1 MRGNTIS
8 IELPLKRGKVSKTIP
23 LYQYDYGQKLLIT
36 GAELP
41 EYYEVH
47 FSNEMH
53 GDAVTSIG
61 DSTGVLIPDALLATG
76 ENVYLWLYLHADSDD
91 GETEFQGAIPV
102 IKRAQ
107 VTDQTPTPAEQ
118 SVITQAIAALT
129 SATAEATEAKED
141 AEAAQQHIENMGVAS
156 TTLPTG
162 SDATVTKT
170 VNSSGEVTLTFGL
183 PRGVKGDRGDRG
195 LQGETGNDGADGAD
209 GFSPVV
215 SLTKSGKV
223 TTFSVTDAED
233 TYSVEIN
240 DGEDGDPTELID
252 DTAGEGDTN
261 LTWSADKIVDELGTK
276 YEKPGSGIPATDLA
290 SAVQTSLGKAD
301 SAYQKPGTGIP
312 GTDLASGVLTS
323 IIDDTAGDG
332 DTNKVWSADKSADTA
347 SSLLTEINS
356 MPTEETGQEMLAAEF
371 HNTGL
376 TDTALMVL
384 GMILN
389 AMPQDDIATDIMHS
403 LSLEC
408 ERLDAIYEN
417 WMSERSA

>member
-23 LYQYDYGQKLLIT
+23 LYQYDYGQKLIIT

-129 SATAEATEAKED
+129 AASAEATAAKED

-195 LQGETGNDGADGAD
+195 LQGETGNDGEDGAD

-252 DTAGEGDTN
+252 DTAGEGDTD
-261 LTWSADKIVDELGTK
+261 LTWSADKIVDELGAK
-276 YEKPGSGIPATDLA
+276 YEKPA
-290 SAVQTSLGKAD
+290 S
-301 SAYQKPGTGIP
+301 GIP
-312 GTDLASGVLTS
+312 GTDIADGVIPDPEDL
-323 IIDDTAGDG
+323 IDDTAGDG
-332 DTNKVWSADKSADTA
+332 DTDKVWSADKSHE
-347 SSLLTEINS
+347 LLTEINS
-356 MPTEETGQEMLAAEF
+356 MPTEETGQELLAAEL

-389 AMPQDDIATDIMHS
+389 ALPQDDIATDIMHS